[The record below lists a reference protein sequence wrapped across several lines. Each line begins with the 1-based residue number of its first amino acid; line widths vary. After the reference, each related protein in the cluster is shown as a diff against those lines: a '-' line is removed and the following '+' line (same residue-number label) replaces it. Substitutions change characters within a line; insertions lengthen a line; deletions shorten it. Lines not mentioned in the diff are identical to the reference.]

1 VRGELRAGQWAKEIG
16 RPSWSPLDR
25 ASVEALVGARVD

>member
-16 RPSWSPLDR
+16 SPSWKPVDR
-25 ASVEALVGARVD
+25 ASVEALVGALVD